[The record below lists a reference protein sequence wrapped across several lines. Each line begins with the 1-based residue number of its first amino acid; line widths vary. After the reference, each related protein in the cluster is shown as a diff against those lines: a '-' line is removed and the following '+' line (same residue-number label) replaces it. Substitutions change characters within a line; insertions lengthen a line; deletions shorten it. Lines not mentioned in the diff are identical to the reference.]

1 MNPGKKKEVS
11 NATTKEKAIG
21 TFETRTKVHAPA
33 ANHERAGPQVM
44 AEPYEDKMHG
54 SVQSD
59 NLSKREREKTITD
72 AENSGAHTTLHP
84 CMWIRSKCPVMVGI

>member
-1 MNPGKKKEVS
+1 MRPPKRKQSEPLKREP
-11 NATTKEKAIG
+11 KCM
-21 TFETRTKVHAPA
+21 HPA
-33 ANHERAGPQVM
+33 ANHERAGPQLM
-44 AEPYEDKMHG
+44 AEQYEDKMHG

-59 NLSKREREKTITD
+59 NLSKREKTITD